1 MSNYVTNQSGFLYY
15 NTVSPGLSE
24 PGVKLGNWFLNT
36 STNVLYLCKDGTV
49 GAQVWDEYPKVPVG
63 VTKGGTGL
71 TSTTQNQILY
81 SSAANTIA
89 GLATAN
95 NGTLITSAGGVPSIS
110 STLPS
115 TVQGNITSLGTLT
128 SLSSAPA
135 ASQSAGLTL
144 GAAYQNTFGY
154 DVVLVVYLNVTVN
167 AGGNVQ
173 CGVGPTNTPTQQTL
187 LTGLAVL
194 GFLPVTIYLPKSYY
208 ALLSVTVTASIM
220 GQQAFPV

>member
-1 MSNYVTNQSGFLYY
+1 MAKTLSTGSEWIWLNNA
-15 NTVSPGLSE
+15 SPGLSE
-24 PGVKLGNWFLNT
+24 TNVSVGNLWLNT
-36 STNVLYLCKDGTV
+36 VTNNVFICKDSTI
-49 GAQVWDEYPKVPVG
+49 GAQVWDEYATVPVA

-71 TSTTQNQILY
+71 SSTTANQILY
-81 SSAANTIA
+81 SSATSTIA
-89 GLATAN
+89 GLASAN
-95 NGTLITSAGGVPSIS
+95 DGVLITSAAGVPSIS

-115 TVQGNITSLGTLT
+115 AVQDNITGLGALA
-128 SLSSAPA
+128 SLSTAPA

-144 GAAYQNTFGY
+144 GAAYQNPFGY
-154 DVVLVVYLNVTVN
+154 DVVLVVYLNITVN

-194 GFLPVTIYLPKSYY
+194 GFLPVTMYLPKNYY
-208 ALLSVTVTASIM
+208 ALLSATVTASIM